1 MILFGRSQNRFPVVS
16 LDFSVTYSFRP
27 YHGSGVDSVPS
38 ENKYQQHFLGL
49 KAAGAWNWQ
58 TLHIHVPNI
67 MEIWEPKSP
76 GTLWASPRLLRY
88 CFTFLYINVHWTQWG
103 RLTWKKKWRQQVA
116 PKRRYL
122 STTLQSI
129 RSRRPW
135 SGWRIK
141 PGTPVLLL

>member
-76 GTLWASPRLLRY
+76 GTLWATPGHLWDHLYLFYTDDNPAVLRALLG
-88 CFTFLYINVHWTQWG
+88 H
-103 RLTWKKKWRQQVA
+103 
-116 PKRRYL
+116 
-122 STTLQSI
+122 TTY
-129 RSRRPW
+129 
-135 SGWRIK
+135 K
-141 PGTPVLLL
+141 